1 MLSLLKTRFWT
12 KLVRKPQESK
22 MIGINDFLI
31 LRFKF
36 LICTLALSVCGVVM
50 DETTQNHTDYRN
62 PLEEKG

>member
-1 MLSLLKTRFWT
+1 
-12 KLVRKPQESK
+12 